1 MNISIITINRNNAEG
16 LRKTIESVVGQTE
29 SPFEFIVIDGAST
42 DDSVE
47 VIQSYSNHITYWTSE
62 PDTGVYN
69 AMNKGVAA
77 AHGEWCIF
85 MNSGDAFASPTVL
98 EHIRLSRADA
108 DIICGNT
115 IQLYDHPIKC
125 TAAPEVTLEYLF
137 NHPIHHQSSL
147 SRRSLLVKHPFDES
161 LKIVADRKFFLQSLI
176 LDNCSYQAV
185 DIDIAHYDVHGISSV
200 HGMEREMEY
209 ARVLED
215 LFPIRIRLDYG
226 RRTTGSL
233 YGDTLYEKLF
243 AEIGRRKWRMPVY
256 HLVRSIFICISP
268 FVKRARFVKD
278 IK

>member
-1 MNISIITINRNNAEG
+1 MNISVITINRNNAEG

-29 SPFEFIVIDGAST
+29 RPFEFIIIDGASSDT
-42 DDSVE
+42 SVE
-47 VIQSYSNHITYWTSE
+47 TIHAFADSIDYWVSE

-69 AMNKGVAA
+69 AMNKGIAR
-77 AHGEWCIF
+77 AHGDYCIF
-85 MNSGDAFASPTVL
+85 MNSGDTFHSPSVL
-98 EHIRLSRADA
+98 EQVRLSKANA

-115 IQLYDHPIKC
+115 IYLYHTPIKGS
-125 TAAPEVTLEYLF
+125 APPEITLDYLF
-137 NHPIHHQSSL
+137 NNPINHQSAL
-147 SRRSLLVKHPFDES
+147 SRTSLLNAHPFDES

-176 LDNCSYQAV
+176 FDNCSYQAV
-185 DIDIAHYDVHGISSV
+185 DIDIANYDVGGLSTI

-215 LFPIRIRLDYG
+215 LFPPRIRLDYG

-243 AEIGRRKWRMPVY
+243 AEIGRRKWRWPVY
-256 HLVRSIFICISP
+256 HFVRGVFLCLAP
-268 FVKRARFVKD
+268 FVKRARFVRD